1 MHSMTQQFA
10 SDNYSGACPEVL
22 EALVQA
28 NAGYAKAYGDDEYT
42 KAAAD
47 HIRALFESSCEV
59 FFVFNGT
66 AANSLA
72 LASLCQS
79 YHSVVCHELS
89 HIETDEC
96 GAPQFFS
103 NGMKLLLS
111 HETNGKI
118 TPESITRLV
127 TKRDD
132 LHYPKPKV
140 ISLTQPT
147 ETGQVYTLEELRD
160 IKAVAKTYGLKL
172 HIDGA
177 RLANA
182 LAELDISPGV
192 FIRESG
198 ADVLSFGGTKNGM
211 FLGEA
216 VVFFDTALAIDFE
229 YRCKQAGQLASKMRY
244 ISAQWLGILKNNVWL
259 KNAKHANAMA
269 AYFSTEVA
277 KIEGV
282 KHLFPCKANA
292 VFLELSPTKIKQLR
306 QSGWVFYTFIGV
318 GGVRFVFSWDATKAR
333 VDELLEAIRGT

>member
-1 MHSMTQQFA
+1 MHTHEHFA

-22 EALVQA
+22 AALTRA
-28 NAGYAKAYGDDEYT
+28 NKGSVPSYGDDPYT

-47 HIRALFESSCEV
+47 GIRKLFQTPCEV

-111 HETNGKI
+111 KEANGKI

-127 TKRDD
+127 TKRND

-140 ISLTQPT
+140 VSLTQST
-147 ETGQVYTLEELRD
+147 ETGTLYSLEELRA
-160 IKAVAKTYGLKL
+160 IKTCAKSLGLKI
-172 HIDGA
+172 HVDGA

-182 LAELDISPGV
+182 LAALHVSPATFV
-192 FIRESG
+192 QESG
-198 ADVLSFGGTKNGM
+198 VDVLSFGGTKNGM
-211 FLGEA
+211 LLGEA
-216 VVFFDTALAIDFE
+216 VVFFDTTLAKDFE

-244 ISAQWLGILKNNVWL
+244 ISAQWLGLLEEDVWL
-259 KNAKHANAMA
+259 KNATHANAMA
-269 AYFSTEVA
+269 QLFSSRATA
-277 KIEGV
+277 IEGV
-282 KHLFPCKANA
+282 KLLFPTQANA
-292 VFLELSPTKIKQLR
+292 VFLELPEKKIAHLR
-306 QSGWVFYTFIGV
+306 QKGWLFYTFIGT
-318 GGVRFVFSWDATKAR
+318 GGVRFVFSWDSTKERIEA
-333 VDELLEAIRGT
+333 LLEDVKEG